1 MKKYHVF
8 SAKNFGYESDLGDG
22 TYDYFVFP
30 AEEFSESDGMGLF
43 VEVTKY
49 TRKNNNEYPYTAYE
63 QPLIEPAFVCHIS
76 LSLNCKFL
84 DFLIIKFNGSKINV
98 GVQERHFNIY
108 FRTVNT

>member
-8 SAKNFGYESDLGDG
+8 SAKNFEYESDLGDG

-63 QPLIEPAFVCHIS
+63 YQGLQYCSDLYGKQYYEVVY
-76 LSLNCKFL
+76 
-84 DFLIIKFNGSKINV
+84 NGLFDENNV
-98 GVQERHFNIY
+98 PFIP
-108 FRTVNT
+108 